1 MKLLNN
7 KTIGC
12 AVTLLIASTALCQT
26 SLNETNTLQ
35 SLLTEVHQLRLDIEA
50 MTVASQRVQIVLYQL
65 QIQDA
70 AVGRAAQRLD
80 NTHNRCVGVEGS
92 RQRLTADIA
101 RFQNVLDSG
110 TLQENQVKD
119 IQSNVTNLKTNLES
133 QTAEAQA
140 CQLTEAEAS
149 GQLQREQ
156 SKLTELQDRIE
167 RLDDSLK
174 KVSGTQ

>member
-1 MKLLNN
+1 MKLLSNN
-7 KTIGC
+7 TIGC
-12 AVTLLIASTALCQT
+12 AVTLLIASTALGQT
-26 SLNETNTLQ
+26 SSTESNTLQ

-50 MTVASQRVQIVLYQL
+50 MTLASQRVQIVLYQM

-80 NTHNRCVGVEGS
+80 NTHNRCAAVEGG
-92 RQRLTADIA
+92 RQQLAADLA
-101 RFQNVLDSG
+101 RFQSALDSG
-110 TLQENQVKD
+110 TLQESQAKD
-119 IQSNVTNLKTNLES
+119 IQSNITHLKTNLES
-133 QTAEAQA
+133 QTAEAQS
-140 CQLTEAEAS
+140 CQTAEADAS

-174 KVSGTQ
+174 KVSGAQ